1 MTAPQLAAE
10 QAAREEFVDELKPG
24 TKLLQGQY
32 TITRFI
38 NSGGFGITYLAKD
51 SLDRDVVIKECFP
64 GNFCRRSDTIVG
76 ARSRAHQAEFRSI
89 VKLFV
94 QEARSLAKLAHP
106 NIVGVH
112 QVFEDNDTAYMAI
125 DFIDGRD
132 LLDMIEDP
140 TIEMTPSKIVSM
152 THKLLAAV
160 GFIHDSGILHR
171 DISPDN
177 ILINKKGEPILI
189 DFGAAREEATRASRA
204 LSALRVV
211 KDGYSPQE
219 FYIAGS
225 EQGPWS
231 DLYALAAT
239 LYHTITGEP
248 PANSQ
253 VRLAAI
259 AEGNSDPYE
268 ALAGRFTGYPLG
280 FLDAIDKA
288 LNAVPRRRI
297 QNAGEWLEMLANPS
311 QQIRNADPLVA
322 VSRLLSEQ
330 TLESEVQVVLPEP
343 QVSEPEV
350 TSAPAARQPEPAAA
364 PEPAGEPEIRND
376 AGAEAAAAPVA
387 QAPVQPTRISSKPQP
402 QPLPPARGGSGR
414 GLLMG
419 LSAVAVLAVLG
430 YFVLG
435 MDAADTRVT
444 PSVPAPETTSPTAP
458 APVEEAS
465 VAPVAEPVPAVTEA
479 AEAEATDAPLPQE
492 TSAGTGISA
501 NATEEP
507 QAPVDAAAETPAAAA
522 STDPAE
528 VASAPSAN
536 DAPTEPAPVA
546 TAVED
551 RAETVAAAAALDG
564 AADAP
569 VAEPAEPA
577 VAVAEPVVAATE
589 PAPVEPAATA
599 APAETEAPVAEVDAA
614 AEATTTAEGES
625 TAVETATAE
634 PPAAEVPVA
643 DPAVPAEAQVALAVW
658 DVTVPFEA
666 HVRTIGGVN
675 YATIRA
681 VDETAD
687 FSIAGD
693 WIREGT
699 TIFSVNGNPVS
710 PSQNVGALILRNLTV
725 ERDGMARASVRIKLP
740 GDSQYNRVQLAVP
753 VLRRVSL
760 AGGLVTE
767 ARFEGDRWRVVVK
780 ATGSAP
786 TTLREGDVILSE
798 TLTGTALVHAD
809 SLEDAV
815 GRLAS
820 EGETVAQFE
829 IERGGAKSS
838 ATYALATK

>member
-1 MTAPQLAAE
+1 MTAPQRAAE

-132 LLDMIEDP
+132 LLDLIEDP
-140 TIEMTPSKIVSM
+140 TIEMTPSKIVTM
-152 THKLLAAV
+152 THKLLTAV

-239 LYHTITGEP
+239 LYHAITGQP

-259 AEGNSDPYE
+259 AEGNADPYE
-268 ALAGRFTGYPLG
+268 ALSGRFAGYPLG
-280 FLDAIDKA
+280 FLEAIDKA
-288 LNAVPRRRI
+288 LHAVPRRRI
-297 QNAGEWLEMLANPS
+297 QNAAEWQEMLANPS
-311 QQIRNADPLVA
+311 KQIRDADPLAA

-330 TLESEVQVVLPEP
+330 TLEPDVQVVLPEP
-343 QVSEPEV
+343 PTPPAEPQVTVAEAAVKPEVDETLEPAEEPE
-350 TSAPAARQPEPAAA
+350 T
-364 PEPAGEPEIRND
+364 RND
-376 AGAEAAAAPVA
+376 AGVENAAATVV

-402 QPLPPARGGSGR
+402 KPLPAARGGSGR

-430 YFVLG
+430 FVVLSMDDAG
-435 MDAADTRVT
+435 MLVAPPSSAPEEAAPAAPAAADQA
-444 PSVPAPETTSPTAP
+444 SLAP
-458 APVEEAS
+458 AP
-465 VAPVAEPVPAVTEA
+465 A
-479 AEAEATDAPLPQE
+479 AETADADAEATAAATGGEATREAASATADASLD
-492 TSAGTGISA
+492 
-501 NATEEP
+501 ATQP
-507 QAPVDAAAETPAAAA
+507 QAPAIVAAESPAAAA
-522 STDPAE
+522 TSDPAE
-528 VASAPSAN
+528 VASV
-536 DAPTEPAPVA
+536 APV
-546 TAVED
+546 VE
-551 RAETVAAAAALDG
+551 A
-564 AADAP
+564 
-569 VAEPAEPA
+569 
-577 VAVAEPVVAATE
+577 
-589 PAPVEPAATA
+589 PAATA
-599 APAETEAPVAEVDAA
+599 AAAVEDRTETVANAALAAAAATVAEQAQAAEAGAGTAEDAPAQAAAPTAPAATEAPAVEVESEP
-614 AEATTTAEGES
+614 EATATDAVESPTVETA
-625 TAVETATAE
+625 AVETAAE
-634 PPAAEVPVA
+634 EGAAAKTV
-643 DPAVPAEAQVALAVW
+643 VPAESQVALAVW
-658 DVTVPFEA
+658 DVDIPFDA
-666 HVRTIGGVN
+666 NVRTIGGVN
-675 YATIRA
+675 YATIRSL
-681 VDETAD
+681 DETAD

-710 PSQNVGALILRNLTV
+710 PSQNVGALILRNLAV

-760 AGGLVTE
+760 ADGLATE
-767 ARFEGDRWRVVVK
+767 ARFEGDRWSVVVL

-786 TTLREGDVILSE
+786 TTLRAGDVILSE
-798 TLTGTALVHAD
+798 TLTDTALVHAD

-815 GRLAS
+815 GKLA
-820 EGETVAQFE
+820 GMGRTVAEFE
-829 IERGGAKSS
+829 IERKGVKMA